1 MCSIAECPYK
11 FAVFW
16 RARRGESKIKT
27 KSETKSKNTQWYY
40 TPKRPISYL
49 ASNCSIVCAFLI
61 RSEKRSCQRS
71 VAHAAEQLNRFFT
84 TQNHQLFDISWYSYS
99 IRALFLRYL
108 VQLDT
113 LFLTLILGET
123 PSEKAGQARDK
134 HRGGGGGVGWRYK
147 GQQEPFS
154 SPGPPPPLCVYHV
167 PSTVTNRAMLD
178 LMLLTQSTFSK
189 CQLTLTER

>member
-1 MCSIAECPYK
+1 MGMSPHRPHLLYFAVNTDLKDIHKEIETSLLNSKYILLNVLVYSIAECPYK

-27 KSETKSKNTQWYY
+27 KSETKSKNTQWYH
-40 TPKRPISYL
+40 TPKRLISYL

-61 RSEKRSCQRS
+61 RSEKRSCWRS

-84 TQNHQLFDISWYSYS
+84 TQNHQLFDISWYLYS

-123 PSEKAGQARDK
+123 LSEKAGQARD
-134 HRGGGGGVGWRYK
+134 
-147 GQQEPFS
+147 
-154 SPGPPPPLCVYHV
+154 
-167 PSTVTNRAMLD
+167 
-178 LMLLTQSTFSK
+178 
-189 CQLTLTER
+189 